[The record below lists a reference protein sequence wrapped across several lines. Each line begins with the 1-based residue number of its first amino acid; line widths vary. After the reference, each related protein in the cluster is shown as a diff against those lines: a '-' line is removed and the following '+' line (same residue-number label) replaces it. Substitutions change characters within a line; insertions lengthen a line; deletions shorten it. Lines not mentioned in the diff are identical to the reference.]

1 MEQCL
6 DTWKL
11 IQFQPKFLYHF
22 LIKEF
27 QLFELC
33 SGTTVD
39 KCFTFYGFRH
49 VHITE
54 ATLYK
59 LNNEYHVEPYLTDPF
74 QTYLILPS
82 EVRLCYE
89 II

>member
-1 MEQCL
+1 MNFAL
-6 DTWKL
+6 GR
-11 IQFQPKFLYHF
+11 
-22 LIKEF
+22 
-27 QLFELC
+27 QLTKMFYIL
-33 SGTTVD
+33 
-39 KCFTFYGFRH
+39 FYGFRH

>member
-1 MEQCL
+1 MKDGAMFRYLEINSISTETSPSFSINKNFNYL
-6 DTWKL
+6 N
-11 IQFQPKFLYHF
+11 
-22 LIKEF
+22 
-27 QLFELC
+27 
-33 SGTTVD
+33 